1 MTFLS
6 GGELLYFIGIF
17 MKTEVMPETPTLAF
31 ALLFSIIIMYAAY
44 LGIETF
50 ARSAEILFP
59 MFIFIFIFSSLVLAL
74 KLHLRIFSHC

>member
-1 MTFLS
+1 
-6 GGELLYFIGIF
+6 
-17 MKTEVMPETPTLAF
+17 MPETPTLAF

>member
-1 MTFLS
+1 
-6 GGELLYFIGIF
+6 

-44 LGIETF
+44 LGLETF

-59 MFIFIFIFSSLVLAL
+59 MFILIFYFLYCLYYSTN
-74 KLHLRIFSHC
+74 